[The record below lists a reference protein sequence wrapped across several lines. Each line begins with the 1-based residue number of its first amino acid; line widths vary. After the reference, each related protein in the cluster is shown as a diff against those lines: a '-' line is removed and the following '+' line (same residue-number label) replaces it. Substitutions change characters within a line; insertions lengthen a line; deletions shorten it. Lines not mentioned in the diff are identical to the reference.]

1 MMDLLRRLYKE
12 SAHEPVAA
20 EDAEAMLPMHR

>member
-1 MMDLLRRLYKE
+1 MNLLRSEYER
-12 SAHEPVAA
+12 AGGEPAAA